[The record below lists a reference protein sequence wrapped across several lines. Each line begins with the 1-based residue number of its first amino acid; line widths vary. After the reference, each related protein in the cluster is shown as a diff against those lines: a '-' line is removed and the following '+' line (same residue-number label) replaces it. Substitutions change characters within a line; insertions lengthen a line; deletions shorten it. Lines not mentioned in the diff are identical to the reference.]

1 MPAPASLTLFVKD
14 PVPGTVK
21 TRLAAGIGPD
31 AAAAFYRACAE
42 RAVAV
47 AAR

>member
-1 MPAPASLTLFVKD
+1 MPPASLTLFVKL

-21 TRLAAGIGPD
+21 TRLGASVGDD

>member
-1 MPAPASLTLFVKD
+1 MPPASLTLFVKL
-14 PVPGTVK
+14 PVPGAVK
-21 TRLAAGIGPD
+21 TRLGASVGDD